1 MRQMAR
7 NALFSRCRPIS
18 SPSSRSLAVRR
29 REKGPSGPLTG
40 YKESF
45 ISPSMTELLD
55 IFRALADPTRLR
67 IVALLR
73 EMELAIG
80 ELAVVL
86 DQSQPRVSRHVRI
99 LVEAAIVERRR
110 EGSRS
115 EERRGGKACVRTCRS
130 WWAPDHKKKK
140 KV

>member
-1 MRQMAR
+1 MAR

-18 SPSSRSLAVRR
+18 SHSSRSLAVRR

-73 EMELAIG
+73 EMEMAIG

-99 LVEAAIVERRR
+99 LVEAALVDRRR
-110 EGSRS
+110 AGRWEMGRASGS
-115 EERRGGKACVRTCRS
+115 ERVCKCV
-130 WWAPDHKKKK
+130 
-140 KV
+140 

>member
-1 MRQMAR
+1 MR
-7 NALFSRCRPIS
+7 IS
-18 SPSSRSLAVRR
+18 DWSSDVCSSDLNSSRSGHFVAASGGK
-29 REKGPSGPLTG
+29 KGGCAPLTG

-45 ISPSMTELLD
+45 ISHVMTELLD

-99 LVEAAIVERRR
+99 LVEAGIVERRR
-110 EGSRS
+110 EGSWVFLRII
-115 EERRGGKACVRTCRS
+115 RGGAVEIGR
-130 WWAPDHKKKK
+130 AH
-140 KV
+140 V

>member
-1 MRQMAR
+1 MAR

-18 SPSSRSLAVRR
+18 SHSSRSLAVRR

-86 DQSQPRVSRHVRI
+86 
-99 LVEAAIVERRR
+99 
-110 EGSRS
+110 RS
-115 EERRGGKACVRTCRS
+115 EEHTSELQSLMRISYAVFCLKNNKTKHTIIRSTTTGK
-130 WWAPDHKKKK
+130 
-140 KV
+140 

>member
-1 MRQMAR
+1 MAR

-18 SPSSRSLAVRR
+18 SHSSRSLAVRR

-45 ISPSMTELLD
+45 ISHVMTELLD

-99 LVEAAIVERRR
+99 LVEAGIVERRR
-110 EGSRS
+110 EGSWVFLRII
-115 EERRGGKACVRTCRS
+115 RGGAVEIGR
-130 WWAPDHKKKK
+130 AH
-140 KV
+140 V